1 MIILGLTG
9 SIGMGKSTTAEMFKE
24 RGIPVYDAD
33 AAVHNLYAKDGA
45 AVKPIS
51 ELVKGVVADGAVD
64 RAALRDAVFEDE
76 TLLPKIETTVHPLL
90 VQSRKHF
97 FSDNRDAP
105 IVLLDIPLLFETGG
119 DKNVHKIVVV
129 TAPPDVQRERVLSR
143 PDMSEERFHAI
154 LAKQMPDE
162 EKRERA
168 DFIINTGEGLDA
180 AGVAVD
186 VILKVLRA
194 EAKE

>member
-64 RAALRDAVFEDE
+64 RNALRDAVFKDE
-76 TLLPKIETTVHPLL
+76 TLLPKIETAVHPLL
-90 VQSRKHF
+90 AQSRKHF
-97 FSDNRDAP
+97 FSDNRNAP

-119 DKNVHKIVVV
+119 NKNVHKIVVV

-154 LAKQMPDE
+154 LAKQMPDK

>member
-64 RAALRDAVFEDE
+64 RAALRDAVFKDE

>member
-33 AAVHNLYAKDGA
+33 AAVHDLYAKDGA

-64 RAALRDAVFEDE
+64 RAALRDAVFKDE

-154 LAKQMPDE
+154 LAKQMPDK